1 MFGLSKKIGI
11 DLGTATILVYEK
23 GKGIVLTEPSVVAM
37 EKESRRVVAVGE
49 EARRMLGRTPGNIVA
64 IRPLREGVIAD
75 FEVTEIML
83 KHFIQKVCGKHS
95 IAKPMIMVCVPVNVT
110 GVEQRAVI
118 EAAMQV
124 GAKRAFLIEEPL
136 AAAIGAGLPIS
147 EPCGNMVVDI
157 GGGTCDIAVIS
168 LGGIVVSESL
178 RVAGDKFDEAIIR
191 YVKAKYNLM
200 IGERTAED
208 VKIHIGTAHLDVQV
222 EDEFEVRGRDIMSG
236 LPKNIVLK
244 PHETYE
250 ALHEP
255 VQAVVAAVKRVLE
268 QTPPELASDIIDK
281 GLVMTGGGSLLRG
294 LDRLISDETGV
305 PVVIA
310 EDARSCVA
318 IGTGMALEDIDRLQ
332 GSLITNDNSRS
343 IVRGYGL

>member
-1 MFGLSKKIGI
+1 MLGLTKKIGI

-23 GKGIVLTEPSVVAM
+23 GKGIVLREPSVVAID
-37 EKESRRVVAVGE
+37 KDSKKVLAVGE
-49 EARRMLGRTPGNIVA
+49 EARQMLGRTPGNIVA
-64 IRPLREGVIAD
+64 IRPLRDGVIAD

-83 KHFIQKVCGKHS
+83 KHFIRKVCGKFRF
-95 IAKPMIMVCVPVNVT
+95 AKPSIMVCVPVNVT
-110 GVEQRAVI
+110 GVEKRAVM

-124 GAKRAFLIEEPL
+124 GAKKASLIEEPL
-136 AAAIGAGLPIS
+136 AAAIGAGLPIH
-147 EPCGNMVVDI
+147 EPYGNMVVDV

-191 YVKAKYNLM
+191 YIKSKYNLL

-208 VKIHIGTAHLDVQV
+208 IKIKIGTAHLDVQ
-222 EDEFEVRGRDIMSG
+222 ETGSEEVRGRDIMSG
-236 LPKNIVLK
+236 LPKNITLTSR
-244 PHETYE
+244 ETYE

-310 EDARSCVA
+310 DDATSCVA
-318 IGTGMALEDIDRLQ
+318 IGTGMALEHIDYLQ
-332 GSLITNDNSRS
+332 ASLISNDSRS
-343 IVRGYGL
+343 VSRGM

>member
-23 GKGIVLTEPSVVAM
+23 GRGIVLTEPSVVAM
-37 EKESRRVVAVGE
+37 AKDSKRVMAVGE

-83 KHFIQKVCGKHS
+83 KHFISKVCGRYS

-200 IGERTAED
+200 IGERTAEE
-208 VKIHIGTAHLDVQV
+208 VKIAIGTAHPDVTVDQ
-222 EDEFEVRGRDIMSG
+222 EHEVRGRDIMSG
-236 LPKNIVLK
+236 LPKNITLNSD
-244 PHETYE
+244 ETLE
-250 ALHEP
+250 ALYEP
-255 VQAVVAAVKRVLE
+255 VHSIVAAVKRVLE

-294 LDRLISDETGV
+294 LDRLLSDETGV

-310 EDARSCVA
+310 EDALSCVA
-318 IGTGMALEDIDRLQ
+318 IGTGMALENLEYLQ
-332 GSLITNDNSRS
+332 SSLISNDNRS
-343 IVRGYGL
+343 IVRGL

>member
-1 MFGLSKKIGI
+1 MFGITKKIGI

-23 GKGIVLTEPSVVAM
+23 GKGIVLREPSVVAID
-37 EKESRRVVAVGE
+37 KDSKKVLAVGE
-49 EARRMLGRTPGNIVA
+49 EARQMLGRTPGNIVA
-64 IRPLREGVIAD
+64 IRPLRDGVIAD

-83 KHFIQKVCGKHS
+83 KHFIRKVCGKFRM
-95 IAKPMIMVCVPVNVT
+95 AKPAIMVCVPVNVT
-110 GVEQRAVI
+110 GVEKRAVM

-124 GAKRAFLIEEPL
+124 GAKKASLIEEPL
-136 AAAIGAGLPIS
+136 AAAIGAGLPIH

-191 YVKAKYNLM
+191 YVKSKYNLL

-208 VKIHIGTAHLDVQV
+208 IKIKIGTAHLDVQ
-222 EDEFEVRGRDIMSG
+222 ESKSEEVRGRDIMSG
-236 LPKNIVLK
+236 LPKNITLTSR
-244 PHETYE
+244 ETYE

-294 LDRLISDETGV
+294 LDHLISDETGV

-310 EDARSCVA
+310 DDAMSCVA
-318 IGTGMALEDIDRLQ
+318 VGTGMALEHIDYLQ
-332 GSLITNDNSRS
+332 PSLISNDSRS
-343 IVRGYGL
+343 VSRGM